1 MPGKSQNR
9 GRLTAYCHPPTAYS
23 RRSGERRG
31 SPVILA
37 SRARVPAR
45 RGRVNP
51 AARAHVQCLRPA
63 GGVKVSGPRDLRAHP
78 RRVAA
83 KGSEDEKTM
92 GVWARLKR
100 SLRAVFG
107 GIIEKTEDPE
117 LILQQTIRDMRDRVP
132 ELNNSVA
139 QVMATEKLLAKNKER
154 LETQVV
160 DLDSKIRASGKMGR
174 DDIATAYIG
183 QVQQGQLNL
192 QKASQQLEHAN
203 LASKQALKARDNYV
217 LQMQR
222 RTAEAMQ
229 LINQSKQAKLQEQLA
244 QTMESFELGDDA
256 STSNEMRDKIDRR
269 AAAAEAK
276 MQLGAASVDT
286 QMQDIEREAMDM
298 QLQDKLLAYKR
309 DMGLLGTGTSAP
321 APQALPAEG
330 ETTSGGQNGT
340 GGGHVS

>member
-1 MPGKSQNR
+1 
-9 GRLTAYCHPPTAYS
+9 
-23 RRSGERRG
+23 
-31 SPVILA
+31 
-37 SRARVPAR
+37 
-45 RGRVNP
+45 
-51 AARAHVQCLRPA
+51 
-63 GGVKVSGPRDLRAHP
+63 
-78 RRVAA
+78 
-83 KGSEDEKTM
+83 M
-92 GVWARLKR
+92 GLWTRMKR
-100 SLRAVFG
+100 SVRALFG

-154 LETQVV
+154 LESQVV
-160 DLDSKIRASGKMGR
+160 DLDSKIRASVKMGR

-183 QVQQGQLNL
+183 QLQQAQVDL
-192 QKASQQLEHAN
+192 QKTGQQLEHAN

-244 QTMESFELGDDA
+244 QTMESFQLGDDA
-256 STSNEMRDKIDRR
+256 STFNEMRDKIDRR

-286 QMQDIEREAMDM
+286 QMQEIEREALDM

-309 DMGLLGTGTSAP
+309 DMGLLGPATGTAAP
-321 APQALPAEG
+321 KALPEG
-330 ETTSGGQNGT
+330 ETAAGGNNGT
-340 GGGHVS
+340 G